1 MRGEQRFYPR
11 LVQRK
16 LEDGKI
22 NFSPD
27 AYYLITGG
35 TGGLGLATTR
45 WMIEKGRRNLVLCS
59 RRGAEGISPEILANF
74 SSSGAEVTLKK
85 LDITD
90 AEKLHAVLDE
100 CRSKYPIRGI
110 FHIAGTLD
118 DTTLLRLTP
127 ESFNYVL
134 APKVKGTWLLHQ
146 LTLNDP
152 LEFFVCY
159 TSAVSLIG
167 WTGRANAAQANCL

>member
-1 MRGEQRFYPR
+1 
-11 LVQRK
+11 
-16 LEDGKI
+16 
-22 NFSPD
+22 
-27 AYYLITGG
+27 
-35 TGGLGLATTR
+35 
-45 WMIEKGRRNLVLCS
+45 MIEKGARNLVLCS

-74 SSSGAEVTLKK
+74 SSSGAKVTLKK

-90 AEKLHAVLDE
+90 AEKLHAVLEE

-134 APKVKGTWLLHQ
+134 APKVKGTWLLH
-146 LTLNDP
+146 
-152 LEFFVCY
+152 
-159 TSAVSLIG
+159 
-167 WTGRANAAQANCL
+167 